1 MRNYEKKRILKPR
14 YDTGTDDKQYQ
25 YYGTPEQLA
34 NPNTIWDYPEAKDGA
49 VITPKGNY
57 ADTQQYIAATHGSAY
72 DPNAPFEMVNQL
84 VFNSAPALFDTAYQG
99 ITGQYGKQGTST
111 PAQNAMGMLYRYTA
125 PSRWVGSAKSL
136 LPGYTFSLPWDDDN
150 PGVTGNPNLDGVF
163 DILVGKGLGESET
176 LGSFKDKVNNTV
188 KRSLKKPI
196 ANILY
201 APSYLKKD
209 RNSNNNVYGVANR
222 YYTDRYNIH
231 SDYDSFTLNTLF
243 DFGDTD
249 YKPLHPFKHLGNTV
263 LENNVLFP
271 KKSYAGDTKFRP
283 FSTKM
288 YYYNGIPTKYPNQ
301 FKRGLTEKLYKNISK
316 NLSSLKENFYKDDD
330 DIIVN
335 VGEYFKYRPMESSY
349 LQHLMNIGALGRL
362 QADTGINFS
371 TFLHDPNRF
380 MKVYEDKLKFK
391 DYLSEHP
398 SLRKNTNLF
407 STSYNEG
414 YRDYGIGTIT
424 ASDELKDFINNIQLK
439 KTYLRGIPYA
449 KILDFNPDDI
459 SSYLGY
465 DSESPLFGGK
475 VVGTHYPASGRSVV
489 QPSTE
494 AKLMSTL
501 LHEDYSHRT
510 DKKIGRDDQ
519 IVYDIGKYL
528 KNPINEAS
536 KSWYESRSTMNEL
549 GFRLWKDFGKPDLST
564 FRQYI
569 DNLSEDTIL
578 DILNDINGYGRDY
591 VESARKDPKTGQRI
605 VRNIKTILKWLPIAT
620 APVMLRKPN
629 DNNKQ

>member
-1 MRNYEKKRILKPR
+1 MKKRILKPR
-14 YDTGTDDKQYQ
+14 YDTGTDDKQYR

-49 VITPKGNY
+49 VITPNGNY

-72 DPNAPFEMVNQL
+72 DSNAPFEMFNDL
-84 VFNSAPALFDTAYQG
+84 VFNSAPALFDTAYQWY
-99 ITGQYGKQGTST
+99 TGQYGKQGAST
-111 PAQNAMGMLYRYTA
+111 PAQNAMGKLYQYTA
-125 PSRWVGSAKSL
+125 PSRWAGSVKSL
-136 LPGYTFSLPWDDDN
+136 LPGYTFQLPWSENN
-150 PGVTGNPNLDGVF
+150 PGLTGNPNLDGVF
-163 DILVGKGLGESET
+163 DILVGKGIGDSTRLNN
-176 LGSFKDKVNNTV
+176 FKDKVNNTV
-188 KRSLKKPI
+188 KQSLKKPI
-196 ANILY
+196 ADILY

-231 SDYDSFTLNTLF
+231 NDYDSFTLNTLF

-249 YKPLHPFKHLGNTV
+249 YKPLHPFKNLGNTV

-283 FSTKM
+283 ISTKM
-288 YYYNGIPTKYPNQ
+288 YYDNGVPTKYPSQ
-301 FKRGLTEKLYKNISK
+301 FRRGLTEKLYKNISK
-316 NLSSLKENFYKDDD
+316 NLSSLVKDFYKDDD
-330 DIIVN
+330 DIIAN

-362 QADTGINFS
+362 QGDVGINFS
-371 TFLHDPNRF
+371 PFLHDSSRF

-398 SLRKNTNLF
+398 DLRKNTSLF
-407 STSYNEG
+407 STSYNKG
-414 YRDYGIGTIT
+414 YNDYGIGTIT

-439 KTYLRGIPYA
+439 KTYRLGTPYA

-510 DKKIGRDDQ
+510 DKKIGREDQ
-519 IVYDIGKYL
+519 IVYDLSMYL

-536 KSWYESRSTMNEL
+536 KSWYESRATMNEL

-605 VRNIKTILKWLPIAT
+605 VRNIKSMLKWLPIAT

-629 DNNKQ
+629 NNNEQ